1 MKSQNLLFFCL
12 LQIMNLIST
21 KKNTYKYIS
30 NPKTELERISN
41 FSSKEKMEIKL
52 KSSFI
57 QEEVKKLILEKI
69 KGSKG
74 TFPKKIDY
82 QIISNK
88 YTLDDYYGKVYMQSQ
103 KIFGYEIIHST
114 VKASQSKS
122 RYDENE
128 VKKELLKE
136 SRIKMEEKY
145 KNFLFE
151 INKIKN

>member
-1 MKSQNLLFFCL
+1 MKSQYLLFFCL
-12 LQIMNLIST
+12 FQIMILKPT
-21 KKNTYKYIS
+21 KKHNYKYIS
-30 NPKTELERISN
+30 NPQTTIERISN
-41 FSSKEKMEIKL
+41 LSSKEKMEFKL

-57 QEEVKKLILEKI
+57 QENVKKLILENI
-69 KGSKG
+69 KDSKG
-74 TFPKKIDY
+74 AFPKKIDY
-82 QIISNK
+82 QIMSNK
-88 YTLDDYYGKVYMQSQ
+88 YTLDDYYGKVFMQNK

>member
-1 MKSQNLLFFCL
+1 
-12 LQIMNLIST
+12 
-21 KKNTYKYIS
+21 
-30 NPKTELERISN
+30 
-41 FSSKEKMEIKL
+41 
-52 KSSFI
+52 
-57 QEEVKKLILEKI
+57 
-69 KGSKG
+69 
-74 TFPKKIDY
+74 
-82 QIISNK
+82 
-88 YTLDDYYGKVYMQSQ
+88 MQSQ

>member
-12 LQIMNLIST
+12 LQIMKLIST

-30 NPKTELERISN
+30 NPQTTIERISN
-41 FSSKEKMEIKL
+41 LSSKEKIEFKL

-57 QEEVKKLILEKI
+57 QENVKKLILENI
-69 KGSKG
+69 KDSKG
-74 TFPKKIDY
+74 AFPKKIDY
-82 QIISNK
+82 QIMSNN